1 MMDPFLART
10 MIETLREGINPITG
24 QALSQNDSC
33 ANEDIQAA
41 LQTVLE
47 HCTIAPVEQ
56 YGLFAEDDPQ
66 TARKKR
72 AQKNAQRYPRGGEV
86 WSAKEEKE
94 LLAMLRRGKN
104 IHQIANALKR
114 TPRAISERMKNL
126 QCAPVARSQKT
137 ENQE

>member
-10 MIETLREGINPITG
+10 MVESLSRGINPATG
-24 QALSQNDSC
+24 QMLGHNDSC
-33 ANEDIQAA
+33 SVEEIQTA

-47 HCTIAPVEQ
+47 HCTIASAEQ
-56 YGLFAEDDPQ
+56 CALFEEDDPQ

-72 AQKNAQRYPRGGEV
+72 AIQNAQRYPRGGEA
-86 WSAKEEKE
+86 WSPNEEKE
-94 LLAMLRRGKN
+94 LLTMLRRGKN

-126 QCAPVARSQKT
+126 QCTPSQKSDKK
-137 ENQE
+137 EK